1 MFLDI
6 CHAVSAKNDY
16 FKRKCNAA
24 GLPGFTTIQK
34 VTAALRILA
43 YGGAAD
49 RLDEYFHMGES
60 TILESVREFTSTM
73 IDIYGDW
80 YLRQPNAQDVA
91 KLLAKAEERGFPGML
106 GSIDCMH
113 WEWEKCPTRLHGQY
127 RGHHKKLWSVSSS
140 CITWALSMRKA
151 WRSLGQR
158 TTRMQLQQGSTPIG
172 MCLRSIG

>member
-1 MFLDI
+1 MTKHMFLDI

-24 GLPGFTTIQK
+24 GLPGFTTVQK

-80 YLRQPNAQDVA
+80 YLRQPMRRMLQSCWQRL
-91 KLLAKAEERGFPGML
+91 KRGDFL
-106 GSIDCMH
+106 GC
-113 WEWEKCPTRLHGQY
+113 
-127 RGHHKKLWSVSSS
+127 
-140 CITWALSMRKA
+140 
-151 WRSLGQR
+151 LGV
-158 TTRMQLQQGSTPIG
+158 
-172 MCLRSIG
+172 